1 MYRKNNVPANPADI
15 PAFLDQELSD
25 LEQSQDDPRDF
36 ILLKVL
42 HKSPAKVIAGM
53 MVEADGT
60 DWNPGSGAG
69 TYVYR
74 AGAWVKIG

>member
-1 MYRKNNVPANPADI
+1 MYRKRNTPGSPAEI
-15 PAFLDQELSD
+15 PAYLDQELSE
-25 LEQSQDDPRDF
+25 LERAQNDPRDF
-36 ILLKVL
+36 ILLNVL
-42 HKSPAKVIAGM
+42 HVAPAKVMAGM

-60 DWNPGSGAG
+60 DWNPGAGAG